1 VLSRALIPLACAA
14 LLLGFIVSTAGATG
28 PVFNDGFE
36 SGNLSQ
42 WTASSGMTVQQ
53 QVTYAGSWAA
63 RGTAAGTPAYAYKN
77 LSSPL
82 SELYYDGRVRAIS

>member
-1 VLSRALIPLACAA
+1 MPLALLA
-14 LLLGFIVSTAGATG
+14 LLLALMVSTAGAAG
-28 PVFNDGFE
+28 LVFSDGFE

-63 RGTAAGTPAYAYKN
+63 RATSTGSPAYAYKN
-77 LSSPL
+77 LTTPL
-82 SELYYDGRVRAIS
+82 T